1 MVPGRSMGLFRIG
14 KEEGDHLHRISL
26 PTTPL
31 LVVLDGKMAR
41 VVEGR
46 NAAIHRNSI
55 RTSKEFNTKL
65 QTEQKENKI
74 FFILLYYHY
83 HYYNYSFVSQK
94 RHPSILSTRAIT
106 LCHAQLPLTVLLSC
120 ALPCSSAILS
130 SLHSSLLPS
139 IRPALLATGPRL
151 PGSLN

>member
-139 IRPALLATGPRL
+139 IRPALLATGQGCL
-151 PGSLN
+151 AA

>member
-1 MVPGRSMGLFRIG
+1 MRLGPPEMKPMIAVLEMEPDGNGSWAIHGIVQDGKGRVRPSP
-14 KEEGDHLHRISL
+14 SNQ
-26 PTTPL
+26 PTDGSL

-74 FFILLYYHY
+74 FFILFYSYHY

-94 RHPSILSTRAIT
+94 RHPSILTSQSN
-106 LCHAQLPLTVLLSC
+106 CSFVPFQLPLNTPVI
-120 ALPCSSAILS
+120 LP
-130 SLHSSLLPS
+130 
-139 IRPALLATGPRL
+139 
-151 PGSLN
+151 